1 MATLFWN
8 RYTTDE
14 LPVSITREV
23 LVKPIPYR
31 YTTDKFQVS
40 ITTTLCKNAKTL
52 LADSFFAIVFTVKTA
67 WDCIMSFDTPHS

>member
-14 LPVSITREV
+14 LPVSITPT
-23 LVKPIPYR
+23 LFSSIALNR